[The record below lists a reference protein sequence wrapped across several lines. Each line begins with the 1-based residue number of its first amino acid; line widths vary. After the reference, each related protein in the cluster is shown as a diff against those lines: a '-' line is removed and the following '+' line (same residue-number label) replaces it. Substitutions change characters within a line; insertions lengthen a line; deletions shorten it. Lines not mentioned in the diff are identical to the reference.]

1 MLRKALLFIYL
12 YLLIVLAGAGLAA
25 AADRFGEVYD
35 LEGAVKIVSADG
47 RVTNLKPGQDL
58 FYPVKEGDRIE
69 VYQGKAIIV
78 STAQRGYEISAN
90 SAGAVRN
97 GKMVT
102 IKGTV
107 AAKEGLRAPS
117 GETARAMGG
126 TVIRGLNKND
136 PPAGRHDEELSET
149 AHQGQ
154 SSITDIEG
162 QACMGDD
169 KSRKQTEQ
177 AAMAD
182 AKRSAAERAM
192 TYLKSETQVK
202 DFAVEKDLIDAYS
215 HAAVK
220 VIQELEKS
228 WFKDAAAGDCYR
240 IKIKAEVVPDEK
252 AMQKAAQ
259 AKDVADDPAAPLNV
273 KLWTAKQDYKQGEK
287 VKIYLKGNKP
297 FYARVLYRDVKGET
311 VQLLPNPYRR
321 DAYFNGG
328 TVYEIPS
335 GNDRFD
341 LEVTPPFGEENIVV
355 YGSTAEL
362 GSIETRA
369 EGSVYRVTTQ
379 TQDTGVKVRGI
390 TITGKQGK
398 ASTAEFYEETQS
410 IRTNR

>member
-1 MLRKALLFIYL
+1 MKKTFLLLLLFICISSPL
-12 YLLIVLAGAGLAA
+12 YAAQSTIV
-25 AADRFGEVYD
+25 
-35 LEGAVKIVSADG
+35 AVDG
-47 RVTNLKPGQDL
+47 N
-58 FYPVKEGDRIE
+58 
-69 VYQGKAIIV
+69 
-78 STAQRGYEISAN
+78 
-90 SAGAVRN
+90 
-97 GKMVT
+97 
-102 IKGTV
+102 
-107 AAKEGLRAPS
+107 
-117 GETARAMGG
+117 
-126 TVIRGLNKND
+126 
-136 PPAGRHDEELSET
+136 
-149 AHQGQ
+149 
-154 SSITDIEG
+154 
-162 QACMGDD
+162 ACMGDD

-202 DFAVEKDLIDAYS
+202 DFAVEKDLVNAY
-215 HAAVK
+215 AQATVK
-220 VIQELEKS
+220 VIQELEKA

-252 AMQKAAQ
+252 TMQKAAQ
-259 AKDVADDPAAPLNV
+259 AKDFADDPAAPLKV
-273 KLWTAKQDYKQGEK
+273 KIWTDKQGYKQGEK

-341 LEVTPPFGEENIVV
+341 LEVSPPFGEENIVV

-369 EGSVYRVTTQ
+369 EGSVYRVTTR
-379 TQDTGVKVRGI
+379 TQDMGVKVRGI

-410 IRTNR
+410 IRTSL